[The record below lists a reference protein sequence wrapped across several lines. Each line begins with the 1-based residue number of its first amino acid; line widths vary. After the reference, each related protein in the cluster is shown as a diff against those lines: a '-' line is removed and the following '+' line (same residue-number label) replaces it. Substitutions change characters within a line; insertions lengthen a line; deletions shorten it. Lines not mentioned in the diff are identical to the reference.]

1 MTAAQCRQAQAEAL
15 IRLSQE
21 HNLPTLAEARE
32 RGAAY
37 LTAQGWTFVQESV
50 EWVHPEGRRGRMT
63 YHPSTIHSELIA
75 SVGLKEPIGTP
86 PWAFLTFTTD

>member
-1 MTAAQCRQAQAEAL
+1 
-15 IRLSQE
+15 
-21 HNLPTLAEARE
+21 
-32 RGAAY
+32 
-37 LTAQGWTFVQESV
+37 
-50 EWVHPEGRRGRMT
+50 MT